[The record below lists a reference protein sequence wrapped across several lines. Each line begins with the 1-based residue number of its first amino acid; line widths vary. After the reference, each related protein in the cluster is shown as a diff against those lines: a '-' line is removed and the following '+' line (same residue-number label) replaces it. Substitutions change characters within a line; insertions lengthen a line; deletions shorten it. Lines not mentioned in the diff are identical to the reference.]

1 MNKHTLKIFF
11 IFMTLLL
18 VVASQPALGSDWAQ
32 FQKDKVNSGIT
43 GDSAP
48 IATPNSTMSWQHD
61 ICGGWVGI
69 DASPIVYGD
78 YVYAVAS
85 DGNLAKYYKDG
96 TSVGGWSVDIGN
108 PGFQNAAPAAGNG
121 HIFVVN
127 TGYGSDPDPDLIA
140 VDASTGSISDSGSVI
155 ASTSIQF
162 STPITYAEDSNGN
175 KHILFG
181 SVNMSSVDPVNLSDG
196 GKYYCYNVTDPTNM
210 VKEWERDCSSA
221 KGYYWAG
228 AAIIGDYAVYGDDA
242 GHLVSVNYTNFTN
255 YEVETVQEIDASTVF
270 GFNVNEIR
278 SSICY
283 SEETGRIYF
292 TSLAGYCYSLGFN
305 ANTGQFDASNKWSES
320 IGYSTST
327 PAYYNGRVYVGNN
340 NGFSTGKLWCL
351 NASDGTEIWNNSVG
365 PVQSSPAISTF
376 YGPGNEYI
384 YVTTN
389 SGSGGIYCVNSSG
402 VTVWSETSPGTNR
415 YCLAGA
421 VISGGW
427 VFYGN
432 DGGYLCGCANYTRYD
447 FNRSTDMWAYK
458 YQIDDTP
465 TTATDPTIEF
475 SSGEKDAIKA
485 DDNNYASSETTDEGY
500 YSAHRFVF
508 KIDDNEKPWIT
519 SINVTWK
526 GYAYSTDYVYG
537 AKLYIWNN
545 ALSTYEELNE
555 GANVQYEFS
564 LNGGVISNIGN
575 YIDNSNNVTV
585 LVVQNG
591 EDDGFVTH
599 SNIQT
604 DYVKLVATP

>member
-1 MNKHTLKIFF
+1 M
-11 IFMTLLL
+11 LL
-18 VVASQPALGSDWAQ
+18 VAAAQPALGSDWAQ

-61 ICGGWVGI
+61 ICSGWVGI

-305 ANTGQFDASNKWSES
+305 ANTGQFDTANKWSES

-327 PAYYNGRVYVGNN
+327 PAYYNGRVYVGHN

-402 VTVWSETSPGTNR
+402 VTVWSETSPGTNC

-421 VISGGW
+421 IISGGW

-447 FNRSTDMWAYK
+447 FNGSADMWAYK
-458 YQIDDTP
+458 YQVDDKP
-465 TTATDPTIEF
+465 PSTATDPAIEF
-475 SSGEKDAIKA
+475 SNTDYTAIKTDDDTNYAEYYA
-485 DDNNYASSETTDEGY
+485 DDGEYA
-500 YSAHRFVF
+500 AQRFVF

-519 SINVTWK
+519 SINVTWN
-526 GYAYSTDYVYG
+526 GIAQGDNNG
-537 AKLYIWNN
+537 AHLYIWNN
-545 ALSTYEELNE
+545 TASEYEQLADNDVGSDAFLTGEVTE
-555 GANVQYEFS
+555 
-564 LNGGVISNIGN
+564 NIDN
-575 YIDNSNNVTV
+575 YIDNSNNVTL
-585 LVVQNG
+585 LVVQKSST
-591 EDDGFVTH
+591 DIDSSV
-599 SNIQT
+599 IKT